1 MLKRKKPYV
10 CVECDYHEHYRFQDL
25 TDVDAGAG
33 VWLRCLV
40 YTRAQEQDGVVRKA
54 WLQRTFE
61 HHYDLHAYAP
71 RNQTRA
77 MLEESREL
85 AKERAAAWRAK
96 RQRRSK
102 ASRAT
107 DEGDGRVQRTNALV
121 PTSTFTS
128 TS

>member
-10 CVECDYHEHYRFQDL
+10 CVECDYHEHYRFQEL

-61 HHYDLHAYAP
+61 HHYERVEALIRVGLLRLRDDGDYDLHAYAP

-85 AKERAAAWRAK
+85 AKERAAAWRA
-96 RQRRSK
+96 
-102 ASRAT
+102 
-107 DEGDGRVQRTNALV
+107 
-121 PTSTFTS
+121 
-128 TS
+128 